1 MKIKIKKSNL
11 LDGINIV
18 SKAIATKTAKPILE
32 CILIEAK
39 AGRIKL
45 TANNLNLG
53 IETYVDSTI
62 IEEGVVAINAK
73 LFYDITRN
81 LNDSDVDISTDNDYK
96 VTIRCEKTKFDIPCW
111 DGTDFP
117 DFPVV
122 EKEKRITISQ
132 LGFRDIIR
140 QTIFS
145 LSDNENSRTMTG
157 ELFDVKDNILSVTAL
172 DGSRISVRKTAL
184 SGENSD
190 VSAIVPGKT
199 LKEVSR
205 IITGGADDLLN
216 IYFAD
221 TNLLFEFGDT
231 RVVSRL
237 IEGEYYKIAHM
248 FTMDHN
254 LIVTANRSELASC
267 INRAKLLIQE
277 SNRKPIIVSIK
288 DDNNLY
294 IRLDTNLG
302 SFNDNVEIKKDGGEI
317 VIGFNPDFIVDALNV
332 IDDEEVDI
340 YMRDSKSP
348 CLIRNADETYFYII
362 LPININV
369 DAY

>member
-1 MKIKIKKSNL
+1 MRVVTLRL
-11 LDGINIV
+11 L
-18 SKAIATKTAKPILE
+18 SH
-32 CILIEAK
+32 C
-39 AGRIKL
+39 
-45 TANNLNLG
+45 
-53 IETYVDSTI
+53 
-62 IEEGVVAINAK
+62 
-73 LFYDITRN
+73 
-81 LNDSDVDISTDNDYK
+81 
-96 VTIRCEKTKFDIPCW
+96 
-111 DGTDFP
+111 
-117 DFPVV
+117 
-122 EKEKRITISQ
+122 
-132 LGFRDIIR
+132 
-140 QTIFS
+140 
-145 LSDNENSRTMTG
+145 
-157 ELFDVKDNILSVTAL
+157 
-172 DGSRISVRKTAL
+172 
-184 SGENSD
+184 
-190 VSAIVPGKT
+190 
-199 LKEVSR
+199 KEVSR